1 MGRSIIVKDELL
13 DVDIIGNLYYE
24 SKTKRTNDK
33 DDNKLEK
40 TVQHV
45 LSVRFV
51 DNMSFVL
58 QINGF
63 ESKEEVLSVIKQCH
77 NLKNCVPMHTPIEMS
92 TDAEI
97 NQKFKDFGS
106 QYRTKGEE

>member
-24 SKTKRTNDK
+24 LKTKRINDK

-51 DNMSFVL
+51 NDMSFVL
-58 QINGF
+58 QITGF
-63 ESKEEVLSVIKQCH
+63 ENKEEVLNVIKQCH
-77 NLKNCVPMHTPIEMS
+77 NLKNRAPMHTPVDMS

-106 QYRTKGEE
+106 QYKAKGE

>member
-24 SKTKRTNDK
+24 SKVRRINDK

-40 TVQHV
+40 TTQHV
-45 LSVRFV
+45 LSVRFI

-58 QINGF
+58 QITGF

-77 NLKNCVPMHTPIEMS
+77 NLKNCVPIHTPVDMS
-92 TDAEI
+92 TDTEI
-97 NQKFKDFGS
+97 NQKFKDFES
-106 QYRTKGEE
+106 QYKTKGEE